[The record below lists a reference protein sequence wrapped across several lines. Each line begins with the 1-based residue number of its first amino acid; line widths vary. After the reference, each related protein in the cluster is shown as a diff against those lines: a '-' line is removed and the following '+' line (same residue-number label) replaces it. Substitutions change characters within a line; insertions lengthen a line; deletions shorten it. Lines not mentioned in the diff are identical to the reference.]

1 MNLVDKRIL
10 ADSSDEAPAVVA
22 HAGGLVMAWRGSGND
37 QLNVMVSEN
46 GIDFVVGHKNT
57 FDDSSDLA
65 PALASHQGRLF
76 IAWKGSGNDNLNVA
90 ELVPSALAGSVP
102 VLYDLVRKA
111 PFEAPFED
119 SSDHSPALASFG
131 DRLVLVWKGSG
142 NPQLNIATVR
152 V

>member
-10 ADSSDEAPAVVA
+10 DDSSDETPAVVG

-46 GIDFVVGHKNT
+46 GVDFVVGHKNT
-57 FDDSSDLA
+57 FADSSDLA

-90 ELVPSALAGSVP
+90 ELVPSALSGSTP
-102 VLYDLVRKA
+102 VRYDLVGKA
-111 PFEAPFED
+111 TFED
-119 SSDHSPALASFG
+119 SSDHSPALASIAG
-131 DRLVLVWKGSG
+131 RLVLAWKGSG
-142 NPQLNIATVR
+142 NPQLNIATVH